1 MPDCPASGPPGAG
14 MNKNTD
20 AGTSQVPKLEDPVW
34 YRKLRF
40 RTEIPDVLN
49 TDAGAQLCFFGA
61 GCRLLV
67 WVVLAPDWV
76 SLPVGL
82 LLVFGCQESV
92 VICWLLNICC
102 GLLQFFSIVGSPLG
116 MLCKA

>member
-1 MPDCPASGPPGAG
+1 MPDCPSSGQSGTG

-49 TDAGAQLCFFGA
+49 TDAGSKLCFFGA

-67 WVVLAPDWV
+67 WLVLAPDWRV
-76 SLPVGL
+76 SLPVVVAGFTL
-82 LLVFGCQESV
+82 SF

-102 GLLQFFSIVGSPLG
+102 GLFSPIVGSPLCI
-116 MLCKA
+116 LCKA